1 MPYKRQ
7 NESVRKYY
15 ARNKINV
22 SSEKPEKRK
31 KMSFEK
37 KIFLQGL
44 VSFVLLIYCFGVSR
58 IDAFVLQKQFIHKA
72 VNLNMNKKNVQNAFD
87 YVKAFGS
94 KCSSLAGKGMDYFVK
109 ISTGDD
115 EDTKSAA
122 VTALAES
129 ENAENDTKND
139 ETKSE
144 QAPDEVSNVQK
155 GFVWPVRGNITS
167 EFGAR
172 EHPLDGAEGTHW
184 GIDIGANTGDTVVAC
199 ASGTVTDAGY
209 DTSLGNYVKIKHT
222 DTITTVYGHL
232 SLISVKP
239 NEYVDE
245 TIKIG
250 EVGSTGKSTGPHLH
264 LEVRHNN
271 VSMNPRDYLVPYEE

>member
-15 ARNKINV
+15 ARNNINV
-22 SSEKPEKRK
+22 SSEKTEKHK

-37 KIFLQGL
+37 KIFFQGL
-44 VSFVLLIYCFGVSR
+44 ISFALLIYCFGVSR

-72 VNLNMNKKNVQNAFD
+72 VNLNMNKQDVFNAVD
-87 YVKAFGS
+87 YAKAFGG
-94 KCSSLAGKGMDYFVK
+94 KCTSLAGRGIDYFIK
-109 ISTGDD
+109 ICTGDEKD
-115 EDTKSAA
+115 AKSAT
-122 VTALAES
+122 VTALAEA
-129 ENAENDTKND
+129 ENAENVTKND
-139 ETKSE
+139 EPEPE
-144 QAPDEVSNVQK
+144 QVYEVSDAQK
-155 GFVWPVRGNITS
+155 GFVWPVHGNITS

-172 EHPLDGAEGTHW
+172 EHPLDGAEGVHW
-184 GIDIGANTGDTVVAC
+184 GIDIGAEAGDTVVAC
-199 ASGTVTDAGY
+199 AKGTVTDAGY

-239 NEYVDE
+239 DEYVDE

>member
-37 KIFLQGL
+37 KILFQGL
-44 VSFVLLIYCFGVSR
+44 ISIALFIYCFGVSR

-72 VNLNMNKKNVQNAFD
+72 VNLNMNKNDVQTVFDNA
-87 YVKAFGS
+87 KKIAN
-94 KCSSLAGKGMDYFVK
+94 KCTSYANKGMDYIIK
-109 ISTGDD
+109 ICTGDEND
-115 EDTKSAA
+115 KKGAA

-129 ENAENDTKND
+129 ENAESNTKTA
-139 ETKSE
+139 EPE
-144 QAPDEVSNVQK
+144 QEQSPEVINSQK
-155 GFVWPVRGNITS
+155 GFVWPVGGSITS

-172 EHPLDGAEGTHW
+172 EHPLDGREGTHY
-184 GIDIGANTGDTVVAC
+184 GIDIGANYGDTVVAC
-199 ASGTVTDAGY
+199 AKGTVTDAGY
-209 DTSLGNYVKIKHT
+209 DENLGNYVKVKHT
-222 DTITTVYGHL
+222 DSIVTVYGHL
-232 SLISVKP
+232 SLICVEP
-239 NEYVDE
+239 DEYVDE

-250 EVGSTGKSTGPHLH
+250 EVGSSGKSTGPHLH

-271 VSMNPRDYLVPYEE
+271 VCMNPRDYLVPYGE